1 MRSAAA
7 CLALLLTLLPTQP
20 LLAVELKDILN
31 YHFIDESLSSAG
43 QVQREHIEA
52 VAEAGF
58 ELVINLG
65 PADKDYNEDEGF
77 MISEQGIA
85 YVNIPVIWDAP
96 TQQDLQLFF
105 DIMDA
110 RGARKTLVHCYAN
123 YRASAFTYLYRV
135 LQLGVPEAE
144 ARERLDA
151 VWSDEAFAAYPM
163 WRELIDDALAGNF
176 AISSAEN

>member
-1 MRSAAA
+1 MRSASVW
-7 CLALLLTLLPTQP
+7 LALTLTLLPTQH
-20 LLAVELKDILN
+20 LFAIELEDILN

-43 QVQREHIEA
+43 QVQREHIDA

-96 TQQDLQLFF
+96 TQRDLQLFF

-110 RGARKTLVHCYAN
+110 RGTRKTLVHCYAN

-135 LQLGVPEAE
+135 MELGAPEDE
-144 ARERLDA
+144 ERKRLDA
-151 VWSDEAFAAYPM
+151 VWSDEAFATYPV
-163 WRELIDDALAGNF
+163 WRELIDDALGGKGA
-176 AISSAEN
+176 SLTTDD